1 MTGADAIS
9 PTPGGGRG
17 RGRIRPALVS
27 AGLRLLAERP
37 IDSLSVDEIVEA
49 AGVAKGSFFYHFA
62 DKQAFARQIA
72 TAVRTEVEATITAA
86 NRDIDDPARRVAQGI
101 GQFVRFALAAP
112 DKATIVVTAD
122 LRGADPDHA
131 LNAGLRAD
139 LDLGMR
145 TGRFDGADVSA
156 AMLNLIGIT
165 HLLIRKVVFDR
176 LDRAEAGAL
185 FRSVLSFAFRGL
197 GLSAADTRI
206 VLDEVAQDL
215 FSDDAPRD
223 PAIGP

>member
-1 MTGADAIS
+1 MTAADAVS
-9 PTPGGGRG
+9 QRLDGTRG
-17 RGRIRPALVS
+17 RGRIRPALIA

-37 IDSLSVDEIVEA
+37 IDSLSVDEIVET

-62 DKQAFARQIA
+62 DKQAFAREIA
-72 TAVRTEVEATITAA
+72 AQVRAEVEATITAA

-101 GQFVRFALAAP
+101 GRFVRFALAAP

-139 LDLGMR
+139 LEQGMQS
-145 TGRFDGADVSA
+145 GRFDRGDVSA

-176 LDRAEAGAL
+176 PGPTGARAL
-185 FRSVLSFAFRGL
+185 FRSTLSFAFRGL
-197 GLSAADTRI
+197 GLTAADAAK
-206 VLDEVAQDL
+206 VLDRVAADL
-215 FSDDAPRD
+215 FPDAEID
-223 PAIGP
+223 P